1 MSVLLIAEDNPDVCS
16 LLERLF
22 VRAGFTVLTA
32 PDGVAAM
39 QMALVRRPDVVL
51 SDLDMPGM
59 TGLQLCRAIRR
70 DPLLHDI
77 PLAILS
83 GSLLPGD
90 PRAVEADVCGV
101 MLKPF
106 ANNDLVTAVRQL
118 LDRGRHD
125 HRADPS
131 PCPLAALVG

>member
-1 MSVLLIAEDNPDVCS
+1 MAVLLIAEDNADVCS

-22 VRAGFTVLTA
+22 TRAGFTVLTA
-32 PDGVAAM
+32 PDGLVALR
-39 QMALVRRPDVVL
+39 MAVQRRPDVVL

-70 DPLLHDI
+70 DPVLRDI

-90 PRAVEADVCGV
+90 TRAAQAEVCGV

-106 ANNDLVTAVRQL
+106 ANR
-118 LDRGRHD
+118 
-125 HRADPS
+125 
-131 PCPLAALVG
+131 